1 MTTTTAPT
9 IPVMKP
15 WLGAEEAAAVSEAIT
30 SGWIAQGPRVAEF
43 EARFA
48 ATVGAEHAVAV
59 SSCTTGLHLALHA
72 AGIGPGDEVI
82 VPSFSFI
89 ATANAVIYTGARPV
103 FADVDLMTGNLTAA
117 TIAAVITPKTR
128 AVIAVHQAGVPL
140 DRVEIAALCGPLGI
154 PVIEDAACA
163 IGSTYHDA
171 LIGGDDACAVFSFHP
186 RKLLTTG
193 EGGMITT
200 PDAEQAARL
209 RRLREHGMSMSAADR
224 HAGGVVAPEEY
235 LEIGFNYRMT
245 DMQAAVGLVQL
256 QKLRAMIDRRRALA
270 AVYQDAF
277 ADIPWLR
284 TVGDPEYGTT
294 NYQSFW
300 IELAP
305 DLHVDRDAVMAEMR
319 ERGISPRRGIM
330 AAHLE
335 PAYAGM
341 EHGPLPVTE
350 HLTNRTIILPLYH
363 AMTDSEQERVVDVL
377 LGAVG

>member
-1 MTTTTAPT
+1 
-9 IPVMKP
+9 
-15 WLGAEEAAAVSEAIT
+15 
-30 SGWIAQGPRVAEF
+30 
-43 EARFA
+43 
-48 ATVGAEHAVAV
+48 
-59 SSCTTGLHLALHA
+59 
-72 AGIGPGDEVI
+72 
-82 VPSFSFI
+82 
-89 ATANAVIYTGARPV
+89 
-103 FADVDLMTGNLTAA
+103 
-117 TIAAVITPKTR
+117 
-128 AVIAVHQAGVPL
+128 
-140 DRVEIAALCGPLGI
+140 
-154 PVIEDAACA
+154 
-163 IGSTYHDA
+163 
-171 LIGGDDACAVFSFHP
+171 
-186 RKLLTTG
+186 
-193 EGGMITT
+193 
-200 PDAEQAARL
+200 
-209 RRLREHGMSMSAADR
+209 MSMSAADR

-256 QKLRAMIDRRRALA
+256 QKLRAMIDRRRTLA